1 MVNFVS
7 CVGVCMLSHFS
18 HIPLF
23 VTPWTVAPAGSSVH
37 GILQARILEWVAM
50 PSSRGSSQP
59 RERTLISCIAGGF
72 SGQWTTWKDPV
83 MCNLPQLGKKA
94 SHEVQM
100 TCQGMGLYQDINLR
114 GWGKRR
120 HKAQITC
127 KGMGLYQDI
136 NPRGWGLLRVA
147 CHPQSCIQSWQES
160 MGSIRTESSVFKTT

>member
-1 MVNFVS
+1 MVNTVNFVS

-18 HIPLF
+18 HVPLF
-23 VTPWTVAPAGSSVH
+23 VTPRTVAPAGSSVH

-59 RERTLISCIAGGF
+59 RERTLISCTAGGF

-94 SHEVQM
+94 SHKV
-100 TCQGMGLYQDINLR
+100 
-114 GWGKRR
+114 
-120 HKAQITC
+120 QITC

-136 NPRGWGLLRVA
+136 NPRGWVPLRVA
-147 CHPQSCIQSWQES
+147 CHRQSCIQSWQES
-160 MGSIRTESSVFKTT
+160 IGSTRTESSVFKTT